1 MMQRTLLPLAALC
14 LLVPNAAAA
23 PAADVAPGLI
33 GPGHPLYG
41 VDLVVD
47 DVLTSPGEAVHERAS
62 EAFVAAEANNT
73 AGMNGALRELE
84 AVANRTNG
92 LESAGGL
99 AKAEQVLLD
108 LRDRIPAQATFGIDT
123 ALEAVTQAKHRYPTD
138 QLPADRQELPAQR
151 P

>member
-1 MMQRTLLPLAALC
+1 MMQRALLPLAALC
-14 LLVPNAAAA
+14 LLVPNATAALS
-23 PAADVAPGLI
+23 PAVEPGLV
-33 GPGHPLYG
+33 GPAHPLYG

-47 DVLTSPGEAVHERAS
+47 NVLKPPGEAVHERPS

-73 AGMNGALRELE
+73 AGMNRALRELE

-108 LRDRIPAQATFGIDT
+108 LRDRIPAQATFGSDM
-123 ALEAVTQAKHRYPTD
+123 ALEAVTQAKDRYPTD
-138 QLPADRQELPAQR
+138 QLPANGQELPAQR